1 MSLES
6 LLSLRVTPV
15 ETSACDIEPIM
26 PHFGDFR
33 ILRVIFIL
41 LQIIFCKNWGRSNN
55 LLRTC
60 LLYLPTGNKLYLLIT
75 YYISRVV
82 LRGAVEEKY
91 SKPWSLA
98 MVLT

>member
-6 LLSLRVTPV
+6 LLRLRVTPV

-26 PHFGDFR
+26 PHVGDFR

-41 LQIIFCKNWGRSNN
+41 LQIIFCKNLGRSNN

-60 LLYLPTGNKLYLLIT
+60 LLYLPTGNKLYLLIM
-75 YYISRVV
+75 YYISSVV
-82 LRGAVEEKY
+82 LRRVAEEKY
-91 SKPWSLA
+91 SKPLS
-98 MVLT
+98 